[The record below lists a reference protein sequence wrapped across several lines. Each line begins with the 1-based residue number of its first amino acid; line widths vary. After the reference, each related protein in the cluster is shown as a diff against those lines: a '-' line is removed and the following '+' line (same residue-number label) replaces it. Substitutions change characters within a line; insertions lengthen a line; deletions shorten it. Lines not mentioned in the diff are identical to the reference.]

1 MMGCKREGE
10 MGTLALHSDR
20 FLGEIG
26 YMTREYKTRFYFI
39 YKELIR
45 W

>member
-26 YMTREYKTRFYFI
+26 YMTRENIRQDFI
-39 YKELIR
+39 LFIR
-45 W
+45 N

>member
-10 MGTLALHSDR
+10 MGTLALDSDR

-26 YMTREYKTRFYFI
+26 YMTKNIRQDFI
-39 YKELIR
+39 LFIR
-45 W
+45 N

>member
-20 FLGEIG
+20 FTGEVV
-26 YMTREYKTRFYFI
+26 YLTRKNIRQDLILFI
-39 YKELIR
+39 R
-45 W
+45 N